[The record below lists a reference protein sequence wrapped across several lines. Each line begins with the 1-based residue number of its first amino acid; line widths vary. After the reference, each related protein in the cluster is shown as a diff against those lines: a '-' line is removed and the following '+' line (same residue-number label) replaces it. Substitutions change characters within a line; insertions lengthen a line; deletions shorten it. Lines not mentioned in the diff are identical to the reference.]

1 MRALGGESGQEV
13 SETERRVDGAHLLLG
28 RAGWQSHGSSRG
40 CGGRE
45 DGALGSGR
53 CQGARAGVWIAP
65 HAALGPH
72 TCSPRSPGGLG
83 YPLVASSSSTS
94 SVEGSPR
101 RGMARDG
108 GACIPGVRADVPA
121 SLYPRMA
128 APAGKEVTSVSWPA
142 AGRQLRDGPGPTE
155 ILNYSWGAPR
165 LASLASSERGRHPW
179 LGIHSRG
186 RPALHKALLGLLS
199 SKSVSQ
205 IDVLG
210 VGLQNRLGQRPP
222 PAPSLA
228 LHSSLPWEPSS
239 GSSGRTRCWAPHRPQ
254 HLLVNERLFW
264 ALADPALNMF

>member
-101 RGMARDG
+101 RGMAPGG

-142 AGRQLRDGPGPTE
+142 AGRQLRDGPGPHRDPQLFMGGPTPCQPCQLRE
-155 ILNYSWGAPR
+155 GA
-165 LASLASSERGRHPW
+165 ASLAWNPQP
-179 LGIHSRG
+179 LAA
-186 RPALHKALLGLLS
+186 RPPQGPAGPPFLK
-199 SKSVSQ
+199 
-205 IDVLG
+205 
-210 VGLQNRLGQRPP
+210 VGLPNRRPWSGVAEQAGTATASGPQLGPTLLVTACRGSRRLGPRAGPG
-222 PAPSLA
+222 AG
-228 LHSSLPWEPSS
+228 H
-239 GSSGRTRCWAPHRPQ
+239 RTGP
-254 HLLVNERLFW
+254 NTFW
-264 ALADPALNMF
+264 LMSASFGP